1 MWRQHS
7 VSRLSTFPCL
17 LQAPCVPLRLSPVL
31 RALSCWASTGVLPA
45 SGRQMSPTPR
55 LPAYAPW
62 IPTSGTSSPGSR
74 CGAVPWAPIPF
85 SSPSWDPTWD
95 PPGSPQLRSLCP
107 GRGQLWH
114 KEGPRDTSE
123 VKGTEGD
130 FSQTV
135 IRVVSTLWDAG
146 RGYSWS
152 RRVVLGHHRQVLL
165 PSSGP
170 CPAP

>member
-1 MWRQHS
+1 MLGEHRGPAS
-7 VSRLSTFPCL
+7 VGKADVPDPTSPCL
-17 LQAPCVPLRLSPVL
+17 CSLDSHLRDLKPRFPVWGGAMGPRPLL
-31 RALSCWASTGVLPA
+31 LPI
-45 SGRQMSPTPR
+45 
-55 LPAYAPW
+55 L
-62 IPTSGTSSPGSR
+62 
-74 CGAVPWAPIPF
+74 
-85 SSPSWDPTWD
+85 DPTWD

-165 PSSGP
+165 PGSGP